1 MNTGNKSMMVLYS
14 GMTCPF
20 SHSCRFVLYEKGCE
34 FEIQDIDMY
43 QPIDVSMLNPYGE
56 VPILKERDLVLYQA
70 DVINTYID
78 ERFPHPQ
85 LMPPDPMQRARARLF
100 AYVLNREIF
109 SHVRVLENRNA
120 SEEAHEA
127 ARTRLRDQLM
137 IAGKRILGGGYILGD
152 EFSLLDVSLA
162 PVLWRL
168 DHYGIELP
176 RSAASVMTYGERL
189 FSRPAFIDSMTPSER
204 VMRR

>member
-1 MNTGNKSMMVLYS
+1 MMVLYS

-43 QPIDVSMLNPYGE
+43 QPMDVTPYNPYGE
-56 VPILKERDLVLYQA
+56 VPILRERDLTLYQA
-70 DVINTYID
+70 DVINNYID

-85 LMPPDPMQRARARLF
+85 LLPPDPMQRARARLF
-100 AYVLNREIF
+100 SYVLNREVF
-109 SHVRVLENRNA
+109 SHVRLLENRNA
-120 SEEAHEA
+120 SEEIHNA
-127 ARTRLRDQLM
+127 ARNKLRDQLTV
-137 IAGKRILGGGYILGD
+137 IGTRLNAGAYLLGD
-152 EFSLLDVSLA
+152 EFTLLDVSLA

-176 RSAASVMTYGERL
+176 RTAAPLMTYGERL

>member
-1 MNTGNKSMMVLYS
+1 MMVLYS

-20 SHSCRFVLYEKGCE
+20 SHRCRFVLYEKGCE
-34 FEIQDIDMY
+34 FEIQDIDMF
-43 QPIDVSMLNPYGE
+43 QPIDVSSLNPYGE
-56 VPILKERDLVLYQA
+56 VPILRERDLTLYQA
-70 DVINTYID
+70 DVINNYID

-100 AYVLNREIF
+100 SYVLNREVF
-109 SHVRVLENRNA
+109 SHVRLLENRNA
-120 SEEAHEA
+120 TEEMHNA
-127 ARTRLRDQLM
+127 ARSKLRDQLTV
-137 IAGKRILGGGYILGD
+137 IGTRLNAGAYLLGE
-152 EFSLLDVSLA
+152 EFTLLDVSLA

-176 RSAASVMTYGERL
+176 RTAAPLMTYGERL

>member
-1 MNTGNKSMMVLYS
+1 MMVLYS

-43 QPIDVSMLNPYGE
+43 QPMDVTPYNPYGE
-56 VPILKERDLVLYQA
+56 VPILRERDLTLYQA
-70 DVINTYID
+70 DVINNYID

-100 AYVLNREIF
+100 SYVLNREVF
-109 SHVRVLENRNA
+109 SHVRLLENRNA
-120 SEEAHEA
+120 SEEIHNA
-127 ARTRLRDQLM
+127 ARNKLRDQLTV
-137 IAGKRILGGGYILGD
+137 IGTRLNAGAYLLGE
-152 EFSLLDVSLA
+152 EFTLLDVSLA

-176 RSAASVMTYGERL
+176 RTAAPLMTYGERL
-189 FSRPAFIDSMTPSER
+189 FSRPAFIDSMTPSEK

>member
-1 MNTGNKSMMVLYS
+1 MMVLYS

-34 FEIQDIDMY
+34 FEIQDIDMF
-43 QPIDVSMLNPYGE
+43 QPIDVSSLNPYGE
-56 VPILKERDLVLYQA
+56 VPILQERDLVLYQA

-85 LMPPDPMQRARARLF
+85 LMPPDPLQRARARLF
-100 AYVLNREIF
+100 AYILNCEVF
-109 SHVRVLENRNA
+109 PYVRTIENRNA
-120 SEEAHEA
+120 TDEQRLF
-127 ARTRLRDQLM
+127 ARNKLRDQLTLIGM
-137 IAGKRILGGGYILGD
+137 RLAQSKYLMGD
-152 EFSLLDVSLA
+152 DFTLLDVSLA

-168 DHYGIELP
+168 EHYGIEMP
-176 RSAASVMTYGERL
+176 ETAAPLMTYAERL
-189 FSRPAFIDSMTPSER
+189 FSRPAFIESMTPSER

>member
-1 MNTGNKSMMVLYS
+1 MMVLYS

-34 FEIQDIDMY
+34 FEIQDIDMF
-43 QPIDVSMLNPYGE
+43 QPIDVSSLNPYGE
-56 VPILKERDLVLYQA
+56 VPILRERELVLYQA

-85 LMPPDPMQRARARLF
+85 LMPSDPMQRARARLF

-109 SHVRVLENRNA
+109 SHVRVLENRN
-120 SEEAHEA
+120 STEEARNA
-127 ARTRLRDQLM
+127 ARSKLREQLTLIGTRLNGNYL
-137 IAGKRILGGGYILGD
+137 LGD
-152 EFSLLDVSLA
+152 EFTLLDVSMA
-162 PVLWRL
+162 PVIWRL

-176 RSAASVMTYGERL
+176 RAGAPLMTYGERL

>member
-1 MNTGNKSMMVLYS
+1 MMVLYS

-34 FEIQDIDMY
+34 FEIQDIDMF
-43 QPIDVSMLNPYGE
+43 QPIDVSSLNPYGE
-56 VPILKERDLVLYQA
+56 VPILRERDLTLYQA
-70 DVINTYID
+70 DVINNYID

-100 AYVLNREIF
+100 SYVLNREVF
-109 SHVRVLENRNA
+109 SHVRLLENRNA
-120 SEEAHEA
+120 TEEMHNA
-127 ARTRLRDQLM
+127 ARSKLRDQLTV
-137 IAGKRILGGGYILGD
+137 IGTRLNAGAYLLGE
-152 EFSLLDVSLA
+152 EFTLLDVSLA

-176 RSAASVMTYGERL
+176 RTAAPLMTYGERL

>member
-1 MNTGNKSMMVLYS
+1 MMVLYS

-34 FEIQDIDMY
+34 FEIQDIDMF
-43 QPIDVSMLNPYGE
+43 QPIDVSSLNPYGE
-56 VPILKERDLVLYQA
+56 VPILQERDLVLYQA

-85 LMPPDPMQRARARLF
+85 LMPPDPLQRARARLF
-100 AYVLNREIF
+100 AYILNREVF
-109 SHVRVLENRNA
+109 PYVRTIENRNA
-120 SEEAHEA
+120 TDEQRLF
-127 ARTRLRDQLM
+127 ARNKLRDQLTLIGM
-137 IAGKRILGGGYILGD
+137 RLAQSKYLMGD
-152 EFSLLDVSLA
+152 DFTLLDVSLA

-168 DHYGIELP
+168 EHYGIEMPETLAP
-176 RSAASVMTYGERL
+176 LMTYAERL
-189 FSRPAFIDSMTPSER
+189 FSRPAFIESMTPSER

>member
-1 MNTGNKSMMVLYS
+1 MMVLYS

-34 FEIQDIDMY
+34 FEIQDIDMF
-43 QPIDVSMLNPYGE
+43 QPIDVSSLNPYGE
-56 VPILKERDLVLYQA
+56 VPILRERDLTLYQA
-70 DVINTYID
+70 DVINNYID

-100 AYVLNREIF
+100 SYVLNREVF
-109 SHVRVLENRNA
+109 SHVRLLENRNA
-120 SEEAHEA
+120 TEDMQNA
-127 ARTRLRDQLM
+127 ARSKLRHQLTVIGPRLN
-137 IAGKRILGGGYILGD
+137 AGAYLLGE
-152 EFSLLDVSLA
+152 EFTLLDVSLA

-176 RSAASVMTYGERL
+176 RTAAPLMTYGERL

>member
-1 MNTGNKSMMVLYS
+1 MMVLYS

-34 FEIQDIDMY
+34 FEIHDIDMF
-43 QPIDVSMLNPYGE
+43 QPIDVSSLNPYGE
-56 VPILKERDLVLYQA
+56 VPILRERDLTLYQA
-70 DVINTYID
+70 DVINNYID

-100 AYVLNREIF
+100 SYVLNREVF
-109 SHVRVLENRNA
+109 SHVRLLENRNA
-120 SEEAHEA
+120 TEEMHNA
-127 ARTRLRDQLM
+127 ARSKLRDQLTV
-137 IAGKRILGGGYILGD
+137 IGTRLNAGAYLLGE
-152 EFSLLDVSLA
+152 EFTLLDVSLA

-176 RSAASVMTYGERL
+176 RTAAPLMTYGERL

>member
-1 MNTGNKSMMVLYS
+1 MMVLYS

-34 FEIQDIDMY
+34 FEIQDIDMF
-43 QPIDVSMLNPYGE
+43 QPIDVSSLNPYGE
-56 VPILKERDLVLYQA
+56 VPILRERDLTLYQA
-70 DVINTYID
+70 DVINNYID

-100 AYVLNREIF
+100 SYVLNREVF
-109 SHVRVLENRNA
+109 SHVRLLENRNA
-120 SEEAHEA
+120 TEEMHNA
-127 ARTRLRDQLM
+127 ARNKLRDQLTV
-137 IAGKRILGGGYILGD
+137 IGTRLNAGAYLLGE
-152 EFSLLDVSLA
+152 EFTLLDVSLA

-176 RSAASVMTYGERL
+176 RTAAPLMTYGERL

>member
-1 MNTGNKSMMVLYS
+1 MMVLYS

-34 FEIQDIDMY
+34 FEIQDIDMF
-43 QPIDVSMLNPYGE
+43 QPIDVSSLNPYGE
-56 VPILKERDLVLYQA
+56 VPILRERELVLYQA

-85 LMPPDPMQRARARLF
+85 LMPSDPMQRARARLF
-100 AYVLNREIF
+100 SYVLNREIF

-120 SEEAHEA
+120 TEEARNA
-127 ARTRLRDQLM
+127 ARSKLREQLTLIGTRLNGNYL
-137 IAGKRILGGGYILGD
+137 LGD
-152 EFSLLDVSLA
+152 EFTLLDVKMA
-162 PVLWRL
+162 PVIWRL

-176 RSAASVMTYGERL
+176 RAGAPLMTYGERL

>member
-1 MNTGNKSMMVLYS
+1 MMVLYS

-43 QPIDVSMLNPYGE
+43 QPMDVTPYNPYGE
-56 VPILKERDLVLYQA
+56 VPILRERDLTLYQA
-70 DVINTYID
+70 DVINNYID

-100 AYVLNREIF
+100 SYVLNRDVF
-109 SHVRVLENRNA
+109 SHVRLLENRNA
-120 SEEAHEA
+120 SEEIHNA
-127 ARTRLRDQLM
+127 ARNKLRDQLTV
-137 IAGKRILGGGYILGD
+137 IGTRLNAGAYLLDD
-152 EFSLLDVSLA
+152 EFTLLDVSLA
-162 PVLWRL
+162 PVLWLL

-176 RSAASVMTYGERL
+176 RTAAPLMTYGERL

>member
-1 MNTGNKSMMVLYS
+1 MMVLYS

-34 FEIQDIDMY
+34 FEIQDIDMF
-43 QPIDVSMLNPYGE
+43 QPIDVSSLNPYGE
-56 VPILKERDLVLYQA
+56 VPILQERDLVLYQA

-85 LMPPDPMQRARARLF
+85 LMPPDPLQRARARLF
-100 AYVLNREIF
+100 AYILNREVFPYVCTI
-109 SHVRVLENRNA
+109 ENRNA
-120 SEEAHEA
+120 TDEQRLF
-127 ARTRLRDQLM
+127 ARNKLRDQLTLIGM
-137 IAGKRILGGGYILGD
+137 RLAQSKYLMGD
-152 EFSLLDVSLA
+152 DFTLLDVSLA

-168 DHYGIELP
+168 EHYGIEMP
-176 RSAASVMTYGERL
+176 ETAAPLMTYAERL
-189 FSRPAFIDSMTPSER
+189 FSRPAFIESMTPSER

>member
-1 MNTGNKSMMVLYS
+1 MMVLYS

-43 QPIDVSMLNPYGE
+43 QPMDVTPYNPYGE
-56 VPILKERDLVLYQA
+56 VPILRERDLTLYQA
-70 DVINTYID
+70 DVINNYID

-100 AYVLNREIF
+100 SYVLNREVF
-109 SHVRVLENRNA
+109 SHVRRLENRNA
-120 SEEAHEA
+120 SEDIHNA
-127 ARTRLRDQLM
+127 ARNKLRDQLTV
-137 IAGKRILGGGYILGD
+137 IGTRLNAGAYLLGE
-152 EFSLLDVSLA
+152 EFTLLDVSLA

-176 RSAASVMTYGERL
+176 RTAAPLMTYGERL

>member
-1 MNTGNKSMMVLYS
+1 MMVLYS

-34 FEIQDIDMY
+34 FEIQDIDMF
-43 QPIDVSMLNPYGE
+43 QPIDVSSLNPYGE
-56 VPILKERDLVLYQA
+56 VPILRERDLTLYQA
-70 DVINTYID
+70 DVINNYID

-100 AYVLNREIF
+100 SYVLNREVF
-109 SHVRVLENRNA
+109 SHVRLLENRNA
-120 SEEAHEA
+120 SEEIHNA
-127 ARTRLRDQLM
+127 ARNKLRDQLTV
-137 IAGKRILGGGYILGD
+137 IGTRLNAGAYLLGD
-152 EFSLLDVSLA
+152 EFTLLDVSLA

-176 RSAASVMTYGERL
+176 RTAAPLMTYGERL

>member
-1 MNTGNKSMMVLYS
+1 MMVLYS

-43 QPIDVSMLNPYGE
+43 QPMDVTPYNPYGE
-56 VPILKERDLVLYQA
+56 VPILRERDLTLYQA
-70 DVINTYID
+70 DVINNYID

-100 AYVLNREIF
+100 SYVLNREVF
-109 SHVRVLENRNA
+109 SHVRLLENRNA
-120 SEEAHEA
+120 SEEIHNA
-127 ARTRLRDQLM
+127 ARNKLRDQLTV
-137 IAGKRILGGGYILGD
+137 IGTRLNAGAYLLGE
-152 EFSLLDVSLA
+152 EFTLLDVSLA

-176 RSAASVMTYGERL
+176 RTAAPLMTYGERL

>member
-1 MNTGNKSMMVLYS
+1 
-14 GMTCPF
+14 MTCPF

-34 FEIQDIDMY
+34 FEIQDIDMF
-43 QPIDVSMLNPYGE
+43 QPIDVSSLNPYGE
-56 VPILKERDLVLYQA
+56 VPILRERELVLYQA

-85 LMPPDPMQRARARLF
+85 LMPSDPMQRARARLF
-100 AYVLNREIF
+100 SYVLNREIF

-120 SEEAHEA
+120 TEEARNA
-127 ARTRLRDQLM
+127 ARSKLREQLTLIGTRLNGNYL
-137 IAGKRILGGGYILGD
+137 LGD
-152 EFSLLDVSLA
+152 EFTLLDVKMA
-162 PVLWRL
+162 PVIWRL

-176 RSAASVMTYGERL
+176 RAGAPLMTYGERL

>member
-1 MNTGNKSMMVLYS
+1 MMVLYS

-34 FEIQDIDMY
+34 FEIQDIDMF
-43 QPIDVSMLNPYGE
+43 QPIDVSSLNPYGE
-56 VPILKERDLVLYQA
+56 VPILRERELVLYQA

-85 LMPPDPMQRARARLF
+85 LMPSDPMQRARARLF
-100 AYVLNREIF
+100 SYVLNREIF

-120 SEEAHEA
+120 TEEARNA
-127 ARTRLRDQLM
+127 ARSKLREQLTLIGTRLNGDYL
-137 IAGKRILGGGYILGD
+137 LGD
-152 EFSLLDVSLA
+152 EFTLLDVKMA
-162 PVLWRL
+162 PVIWRL

-176 RSAASVMTYGERL
+176 RAGAPLMTYGERL

>member
-1 MNTGNKSMMVLYS
+1 MMVLYS

-20 SHSCRFVLYEKGCE
+20 SHSCRFVLYEKGSE
-34 FEIQDIDMY
+34 FEIQDIDMF
-43 QPIDVSMLNPYGE
+43 QPIDVSSLNPYGE
-56 VPILKERDLVLYQA
+56 VPILRERDLTLYQA
-70 DVINTYID
+70 DVINNYID

-100 AYVLNREIF
+100 SYVLNREVF
-109 SHVRVLENRNA
+109 SHVRLLENRNA
-120 SEEAHEA
+120 TEEMHNA
-127 ARTRLRDQLM
+127 ARNKLRDQLTV
-137 IAGKRILGGGYILGD
+137 IGTRLNAGAYLLGE
-152 EFSLLDVSLA
+152 EFTLLDVSLA

-176 RSAASVMTYGERL
+176 RTAAPLMTYGERL

>member
-1 MNTGNKSMMVLYS
+1 MMVLYS

-43 QPIDVSMLNPYGE
+43 QPMDVTPYNPYGE
-56 VPILKERDLVLYQA
+56 VPILRERDLTLYQA
-70 DVINTYID
+70 DVINNYID

-100 AYVLNREIF
+100 SYVLNREVF
-109 SHVRVLENRNA
+109 SHVRLLENRNA
-120 SEEAHEA
+120 SEEMHNA
-127 ARTRLRDQLM
+127 ARNKLRDQLTV
-137 IAGKRILGGGYILGD
+137 IGTRLNAGAYLLGE
-152 EFSLLDVSLA
+152 EFTLLDVSLA

-176 RSAASVMTYGERL
+176 RTAAPLMTYGERL
-189 FSRPAFIDSMTPSER
+189 FSRPAFIDSMTPSEK

>member
-1 MNTGNKSMMVLYS
+1 MMGLYS
-14 GMTCPF
+14 GMTCPV

-34 FEIQDIDMY
+34 FEIQDIDMF
-43 QPIDVSMLNPYGE
+43 QPIDVSSLNPYGE
-56 VPILKERDLVLYQA
+56 VPILRERDLTLYQA
-70 DVINTYID
+70 DVINNYID

-100 AYVLNREIF
+100 SYVLNREVF
-109 SHVRVLENRNA
+109 SHVRLLENRNA
-120 SEEAHEA
+120 TEEMHNA
-127 ARTRLRDQLM
+127 ARSKLRDQLTV
-137 IAGKRILGGGYILGD
+137 IGTRLNAGAYLLGE
-152 EFSLLDVSLA
+152 EFTLLDVSLA

-176 RSAASVMTYGERL
+176 RTAAPLMTYGERL

>member
-1 MNTGNKSMMVLYS
+1 MMVLYS

-34 FEIQDIDMY
+34 FEVQDVDMF
-43 QPIDVSMLNPYGE
+43 QPMDLTALNPYDE
-56 VPILKERDLVLYQA
+56 VPILHERELVLYQA
-70 DVINTYID
+70 DVINAYID

-85 LMPPDPMQRARARLF
+85 LLPPDPQRRARARLYS
-100 AYVLNREIF
+100 YVFNREIF
-109 SHVRVLENRNA
+109 PYVRYLERRNKTP
-120 SEEAHEA
+120 EHTEA
-127 ARTRLRDQLM
+127 ARKRLRDQLTT
-137 IAGKRILGGGYILGD
+137 LGMRLGD
-152 EFSLLDVSLA
+152 NHYIMGDDLTLLDMSMA

-176 RSAASVMTYGERL
+176 KTAAPLMTYAERL